1 MTNTALLESYISES
15 GLKVG
20 YICEKLGLSRQGF
33 RKKLTNESEFK
44 ASEIN
49 TLATLLGISTAE
61 RDQIFFA
68 ENVD

>member
-1 MTNTALLESYISES
+1 LTNTALLESYISES

-49 TLATLLGISTAE
+49 ALAALLGISVTE
-61 RDQIFFA
+61 RDSIFFA
-68 ENVD
+68 EKGD

>member
-49 TLATLLGISTAE
+49 ALAALLGISVTE
-61 RDQIFFA
+61 RDSIFFA
-68 ENVD
+68 EKGD

>member
-49 TLATLLGISTAE
+49 SLAALLGISVTE
-61 RDQIFFA
+61 RDSIFFA
-68 ENVD
+68 EKGD